1 MGEQVS
7 NTESGLPNAYKF
19 VNSLRNN
26 NYSFESAIAD
36 LVDNS
41 IEAEST
47 KIDIFLN
54 YKNNRVIVLDNGV
67 GMDDSTHSEAMKIA
81 SETREYSGDDLGKY
95 GVGMKLAS
103 LSQARKVTVASRAVG
118 ATSATAKSIDLDHIK
133 TTNDWEKLILKSE
146 LLDMPPN
153 VVDAL
158 SSGHGTAVIW
168 ENLDRAVGNNYPNPR
183 EAQEHMLEL
192 AEQVDQHLSMVF
204 HRFLEGTAKNRLAV
218 EMRINGT
225 IILPWN
231 PFCPSESTQDLGST
245 DIEFQ
250 GHNVTVSSYVLP
262 SEKEFSS
269 KTAFSNAGGVKRWL
283 QSQGFYVYRHDRLI
297 RWGGW
302 LGLRSPDEHNKLAR
316 LALEFDSSLDE
327 AFALHISKGEIVLPK
342 AIKEKLQPVVREVSS
357 FANRRYRG
365 KTETAAKRI
374 ASLPNKRDSAKV
386 APSRIVRAE
395 TFIQLLAGVAG
406 KNGLSTEM
414 QKLKTAFI
422 KEEPDISQAIGWTD
436 ER

>member
-1 MGEQVS
+1 MS

-41 IEAEST
+41 IEAEAT

-54 YKNNRVIVLDNGV
+54 YKHNRVIVLDNGS
-67 GMDDSTHSEAMKIA
+67 GMDESTHSESMKIA

-103 LSQARKVTVASRAVG
+103 LSQARKVTVATRAIDSKETTV
-118 ATSATAKSIDLDHIK
+118 KSLDLDHIK
-133 TTNDWEKLILKSE
+133 LTNDWEKLILKDE
-146 LLDMPPN
+146 LSQMPPN
-153 VVDAL
+153 VIDAL
-158 SSGHGTAVIW
+158 SSAHGTAVIW
-168 ENLDRAVGNNYPNPR
+168 ENLDRAVGNNYPDPR

-204 HRFLEGTAKNRLAV
+204 HRFLEGTAKNRKAV

-225 IILPWN
+225 KILPWN
-231 PFCPSESTQDLGST
+231 PFCPDEATQDLGST
-245 DIEFQ
+245 IISFQ
-250 GHNVTVSSYVLP
+250 DQNVSIHSYVLP

-269 KTAFSNAGGVKRWL
+269 RAAFTTAGGVKRWL

-316 LALEFDSSLDE
+316 LALEFDSTLDE

-342 AIKEKLQPVVREVSS
+342 SIKEKLQPIVRDVSS
-357 FANRRYRG
+357 AANRRYRG
-365 KTETAAKRI
+365 KTEPAAQRI
-374 ASLPNKRDSAKV
+374 STLPNKRAVASATP
-386 APSRIVRAE
+386 ARTVRTE
-395 TFIQLLAGVAG
+395 TFIQLLTGVAAK
-406 KNGLSTEM
+406 KNLEAEM
-414 QKLKTAFI
+414 LKIKSAFVI
-422 KEEPDISQAIGWTD
+422 EEPDIAKAIGWSND
-436 ER
+436 N